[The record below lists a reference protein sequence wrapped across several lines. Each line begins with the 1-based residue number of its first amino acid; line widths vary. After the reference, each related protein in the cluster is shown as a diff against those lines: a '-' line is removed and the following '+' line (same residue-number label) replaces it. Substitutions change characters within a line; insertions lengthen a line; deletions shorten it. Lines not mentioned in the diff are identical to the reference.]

1 MELEY
6 KIKFERRKT
15 VSISINKDAEVI
27 VKSPKY
33 VSKKYIENFIVLKK
47 EWIEK
52 NLNKVIANK
61 SKLKKDFK
69 NGEKFLYLGSQ
80 IELFVSDKDF
90 KFVKFDGNNF
100 IISKNNINN
109 AKELFY
115 KFYRKKAKEIILQ
128 RIKYYTEKYNFKINN
143 IKISSAS
150 TRWGSCSH
158 NNNININ
165 WKLIMADLKIM
176 DYVIVHE
183 LSHTI
188 EHNHSKDFW
197 KIVENIIPDYKE
209 RRLWLKRNG
218 GELDII

>member
-1 MELEY
+1 M
-6 KIKFERRKT
+6 
-15 VSISINKDAEVI
+15 
-27 VKSPKY
+27 
-33 VSKKYIENFIVLKK
+33 
-47 EWIEK
+47 
-52 NLNKVIANK
+52 
-61 SKLKKDFK
+61 
-69 NGEKFLYLGSQ
+69 
-80 IELFVSDKDF
+80 
-90 KFVKFDGNNF
+90 
-100 IISKNNINN
+100 
-109 AKELFY
+109 FY